1 MYESVN
7 SWLIHVLRV
16 GYFDV
21 IDCYCIFGLIY
32 CAWCFGI
39 GYVIFP
45 LCLFS
50 LVLQSFVS
58 FGFGYDLL
66 CL

>member
-1 MYESVN
+1 MN
-7 SWLIHVLRV
+7 SWFIHVWCV

-21 IDCYCIFGLIY
+21 IDCYCIFIVHGV
-32 CAWCFGI
+32 FGI

-50 LVLQSFVS
+50 LVLWSFVS

>member
-1 MYESVN
+1 ML
-7 SWLIHVLRV
+7 LI
-16 GYFDV
+16 V
-21 IDCYCIFGLIY
+21 IVSLVRCIVHGI
-32 CAWCFGI
+32 FGI

>member
-1 MYESVN
+1 MHGV
-7 SWLIHVLRV
+7 
-16 GYFDV
+16 
-21 IDCYCIFGLIY
+21 
-32 CAWCFGI
+32 FGI

-58 FGFGYDLL
+58 FGFGYDRVKLSFLVIFL